1 MFNPPK
7 LSDLALDDQLYGDST
22 YACIHVSDDC
32 LMAAF
37 FRLADP
43 VKGPID
49 VIGHSDGDS
58 VTIPARIGIH
68 AKTGQPLVGTTTRLS
83 PETSADITGLC
94 AALGRSFDELVTSG
108 RYDHLELRRGPN
120 GEAELCLGEHRY
132 TAVEW
137 LARLLKNVAI
147 TLESR
152 TGYDEHTYI
161 LLHSASLD
169 LYQQSCLKVA
179 AERAGL
185 KVIRL
190 LRHSVAAALGLGW
203 TYHKNRTGKSLR
215 KLLKVGKRSKRR
227 KISDRLLVTYT
238 GSACTEV
245 AVLEMCDE
253 VVEVLSVASDRDC
266 GIVALDKRSAL
277 HRQATA
283 RLSSNADG
291 QPAQKCFAKL
301 SLKPVRKG
309 MWSLIKKQ
317 SSTQVGEQ
325 TSSI

>member
-1 MFNPPK
+1 MTP
-7 LSDLALDDQLYGDST
+7 SDTCPNRNSFENRPA
-22 YACIHVSDDC
+22 
-32 LMAAF
+32 
-37 FRLADP
+37 
-43 VKGPID
+43 
-49 VIGHSDGDS
+49 IGWY
-58 VTIPARIGIH
+58 
-68 AKTGQPLVGTTTRLS
+68 TTRLS

-108 RYDHLELRRGPN
+108 RFDHLELQKGPN

-185 KVIRL
+185 KVVRL
-190 LRHSVAAALGLGW
+190 VRHSVAAALGLGW
-203 TYHKNRTGKSLR
+203 TYHKIERARAYANCSRLGNEASAVKYLTACWSLIRGLHAQRLQYWKCVMKSSRYERCQRPRLWNCSLR
-215 KLLKVGKRSKRR
+215 QTVC
-227 KISDRLLVTYT
+227 
-238 GSACTEV
+238 SAPT
-245 AVLEMCDE
+245 
-253 VVEVLSVASDRDC
+253 SN
-266 GIVALDKRSAL
+266 G
-277 HRQATA
+277 

-291 QPAQKCFAKL
+291 QPAQKCLRQFL
-301 SLKPVRKG
+301 
-309 MWSLIKKQ
+309 
-317 SSTQVGEQ
+317 
-325 TSSI
+325 